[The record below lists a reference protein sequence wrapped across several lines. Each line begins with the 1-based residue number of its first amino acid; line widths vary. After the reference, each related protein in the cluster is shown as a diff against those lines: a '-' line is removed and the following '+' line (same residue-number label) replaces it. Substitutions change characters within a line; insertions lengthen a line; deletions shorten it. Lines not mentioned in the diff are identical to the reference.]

1 VIAEHAERV
10 LLLEEGHLRY
20 DGPPRRFFAD
30 ERLVAAASFR
40 PPDVTLLG
48 RLLGC
53 TPLSVDELVT
63 WTRRQEGSWS

>member
-1 VIAEHAERV
+1 V
-10 LLLEEGHLRY
+10 LLLEAGHLRY

-30 ERLVAAASFR
+30 ETLVAAASFR
-40 PPDVTLLG
+40 PPEVTRLG

-63 WTRRQEGSWS
+63 WTLPLESSWP